1 MAKYCD
7 VCMELFNHQSK
18 YGKICN
24 RCKYIGLAVGQAKSM
39 TKFNLNRIFKDVKD
53 EEQYGTS

>member
-1 MAKYCD
+1 
-7 VCMELFNHQSK
+7 MELFNHQSK